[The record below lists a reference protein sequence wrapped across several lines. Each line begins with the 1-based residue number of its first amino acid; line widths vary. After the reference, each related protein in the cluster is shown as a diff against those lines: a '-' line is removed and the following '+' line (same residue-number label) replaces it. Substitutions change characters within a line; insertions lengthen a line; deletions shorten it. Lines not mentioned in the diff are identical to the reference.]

1 MGEAAPELVL
11 VQARL
16 ILAGPGL
23 VARCGLAVGRVTTP
37 PCGGLGRFE
46 LIQPLPFLGG
56 DQYDGTV
63 AGAEQGHRAVASLDL
78 VGDCL
83 QIVRIADW
91 LLFHVTSMARRGPA
105 ARTVRNWGHSP
116 VPGPWP

>member
-1 MGEAAPELVL
+1 MGEAAPELIL

-16 ILAGPGL
+16 ILAVPGL
-23 VARCGLAVGRVTTP
+23 AVPGLAVGRVTTP

-46 LIQPLPFLGG
+46 LVQPLPFLGR

-63 AGAEQGHRAVASLDL
+63 TGAEQGHRAVASPDL

-83 QIVRIADW
+83 QVVRIAD
-91 LLFHVTSMARRGPA
+91 
-105 ARTVRNWGHSP
+105 
-116 VPGPWP
+116 